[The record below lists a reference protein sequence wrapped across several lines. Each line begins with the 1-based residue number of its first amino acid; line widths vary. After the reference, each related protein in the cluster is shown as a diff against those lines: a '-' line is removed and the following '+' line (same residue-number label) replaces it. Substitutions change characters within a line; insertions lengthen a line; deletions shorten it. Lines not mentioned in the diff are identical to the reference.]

1 MNKCLKFFIGIAI
14 LTILVGCS
22 SKKTSKWEYSGKPD
36 REALASLNFNVSGC
50 EYTLPGKFQDFVNES
65 SEWKPVADNVLYET
79 GIMPLNLGTIQLGS
93 EKYVDANGVNNFSE
107 ITLENTSNQATNM
120 LSSCPV
126 VGYRIKWTGK
136 STTPNLVMQNG
147 ITWLASM
154 KDIKNAYGDPDNED
168 SNVLNYYAD
177 QWEVT
182 FIFDENKLTDVSLLY
197 KDPNLAIFSSGD
209 E

>member
-1 MNKCLKFFIGIAI
+1 M
-14 LTILVGCS
+14 
-22 SKKTSKWEYSGKPD
+22 
-36 REALASLNFNVSGC
+36 
-50 EYTLPGKFQDFVNES
+50 
-65 SEWKPVADNVLYET
+65 
-79 GIMPLNLGTIQLGS
+79 
-93 EKYVDANGVNNFSE
+93 
-107 ITLENTSNQATNM
+107 
-120 LSSCPV
+120 
-126 VGYRIKWTGK
+126 
-136 STTPNLVMQNG
+136 MQNG